1 MKEVQRD
8 PVVPGER
15 QSSLAGQARI
25 LHQLW
30 STGTRAGVRFDHYCV
45 VSRSEGGG
53 KINMDM
59 DMAKFE
65 QLGCRK
71 PRVGTRVRNGHLVAV
86 AGEWNGALAG
96 EAGPARTRDCNKGG
110 AQQ

>member
-1 MKEVQRD
+1 MSNLIIIV
-8 PVVPGER
+8 
-15 QSSLAGQARI
+15 
-25 LHQLW
+25 W
-30 STGTRAGVRFDHYCV
+30 SQDGR
-45 VSRSEGGG
+45 GGG

-59 DMAKFE
+59 GMAKFE

-71 PRVGTRVRNGHLVAV
+71 PRVGTRVRNGHLLAV

-96 EAGPARTRDCNKGG
+96 EAGSARTRDCNKGG

>member
-1 MKEVQRD
+1 
-8 PVVPGER
+8 
-15 QSSLAGQARI
+15 
-25 LHQLW
+25 
-30 STGTRAGVRFDHYCV
+30 
-45 VSRSEGGG
+45 
-53 KINMDM
+53 MDM

-71 PRVGTRVRNGHLVAV
+71 PRVGTRVRNRHLVAV

-96 EAGPARTRDCNKGG
+96 EAGLARTRDFNKGG

>member
-1 MKEVQRD
+1 MSGLIIVA
-8 PVVPGER
+8 
-15 QSSLAGQARI
+15 QSQDGR
-25 LHQLW
+25 
-30 STGTRAGVRFDHYCV
+30 GGV
-45 VSRSEGGG
+45 GG

-65 QLGCRK
+65 QPGCRK

-86 AGEWNGALAG
+86 AGEWNGALSG
-96 EAGPARTRDCNKGG
+96 EAGPTRKRDCNKGG